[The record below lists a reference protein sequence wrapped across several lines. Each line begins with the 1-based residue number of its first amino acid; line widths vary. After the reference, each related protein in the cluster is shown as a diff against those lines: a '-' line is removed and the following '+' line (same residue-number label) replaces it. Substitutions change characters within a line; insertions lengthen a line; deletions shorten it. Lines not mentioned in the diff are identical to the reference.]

1 MINNLTN
8 SNIYATTLDL
18 TTWLKYSAMGFYFQ
32 TPSYY
37 RQFSDPEAFK
47 LISKLF
53 IQKKITLAQYE
64 LLLNNL
70 KILSTYLGNN
80 SSVLGNNSSV
90 PNICY
95 DDTLTLMPTMHTTG
109 YITYII

>member
-80 SSVLGNNSSV
+80 SSV